1 MTVPRNLHFYKLCPD
16 APMCWDPPV
25 LCPPHPTSQAGILIP
40 KVIELGGRHLAG
52 AYVMQVPQVKCSQDS
67 LGVPGLPHTSTESR
81 QCHIVIYM
89 CACLH

>member
-1 MTVPRNLHFYKLCPD
+1 
-16 APMCWDPPV
+16 MCWDPPV
-25 LCPPHPTSQAGILIP
+25 LCPPHPASQAGILIP